1 MYEVELK
8 VQAAHEPIREAL
20 AAREATRLGTVRQAD
35 TYYDAPHRSFADTDE
50 ALRLRHE
57 TREGGTEER
66 EGDTAEDE
74 RETTH
79 LAYKGP
85 LIEAASKT
93 REEAET
99 AVTDPDATGA
109 ILDALGF
116 APAARVTKHRERFVL
131 GAYTVALDSVED
143 LGTFVEV
150 ERTVEADDGIG
161 AARDGAR
168 ELLADLGLDPDDQV
182 RTSYLELLLDAPDAD
197 GSTDG

>member
-35 TYYDAPHRSFADTDE
+35 TYYDVPHRSFADTDE

-74 RETTH
+74 RETTD
-79 LAYKGP
+79 LTYKGP

-168 ELLADLGLDPDDQV
+168 ELLADLGLDPDDQI